1 MNRTRIGLGPLTR
14 KQGVAFLAA
23 VVLAFAVGYA
33 LRGGGE
39 GESGG
44 GDEIFPAGSQSR
56 EEALYVC
63 PMMDIPPRKAPGRC
77 PVCGMELIKVSG
89 AEGIEGKGA
98 ARVRLSEDALRRAEV
113 QLARVQRRPV
123 AAEVRLFGR
132 IEYDP
137 AHVSKI
143 NAFMPGIINRVYVR
157 RAGQF
162 VRWGEPLFDIYSSD
176 LLATQQQL
184 VEALKLVPSF
194 FAFQSGGSHVA
205 RDVPIQPRAPMEDP
219 GKRSPEVN
227 AALNTIAAARH
238 KLGILG
244 MPKADID
251 RLMTVGAATGIATVY
266 SPLYGQ
272 VIEQNA
278 FEGAFVNTATTVFT
292 VGDPLYVWVR
302 LEAYEADFP
311 WLRRGQEVSFQTDA
325 YPGEMFRAK
334 VVNIDPIFNAKAR
347 TFSIGALCTEDQGGR
362 LKSGMLVRGVI
373 HAQLNR
379 EGVVIGE
386 GDKGREPPL
395 VIPASA
401 PLITGRRALVYVAS
415 AEEEGMFEGREVLLG
430 PKAKDHYVVKE
441 GLEEGEQVV
450 VNGNFKIDS
459 AVQILAKPSM
469 MTMDEGGPVAG
480 HHWPGGSKAVHE
492 DYWQGRTRSRSEGV
506 APSGQIE
513 DEASALGKAPG
524 RDTIRRRRPGLYG
537 EVTGPGRGQ
546 GHQEAS
552 PARP

>member
-1 MNRTRIGLGPLTR
+1 MTRTTTNPGPPR
-14 KQGVAFLAA
+14 RRQVAALLAA
-23 VVLAFAVGYA
+23 LLLAFGVGYA

-39 GESGG
+39 GGRG
-44 GDEIFPAGSQSR
+44 AGDESLLAGVSVH
-56 EEALYVC
+56 EEAVYVC
-63 PMMDIPPRKAPGRC
+63 PMMDIPPRSAPGRC
-77 PVCGMELIKVSG
+77 PVCGMELIQVSG
-89 AEGIEGKGA
+89 AEGAEGT
-98 ARVRLSEDALRRAEV
+98 ARVKLSKDALGRAEV
-113 QLARVQRRPV
+113 RLARVERRPV

-132 IEYDP
+132 VDYDP

-157 RAGQF
+157 RPGQF

-238 KLGILG
+238 KLAILG

-278 FEGAFVNTATTVFT
+278 FEGAFVNTATTLFT
-292 VGDPLYVWVR
+292 IGDPLYVWLR

-311 WLRRGQEVSFQTDA
+311 WLRRGQEVSFHTDA
-325 YPGEMFRAK
+325 YPGETFRAK
-334 VVNIDPIFNAKAR
+334 VVNIDPVFNAKAR
-347 TFSIGALCTEDQGGR
+347 TFSVGALCAEDQGGR
-362 LKSGMLVRGVI
+362 LKSGMLVRAVI
-373 HAQLNR
+373 HAHLGQG
-379 EGVVIGE
+379 GVVMGE
-386 GDKGREPPL
+386 GDKGGDLPL

-401 PLITGRRALVYVAS
+401 PLITGRRALVYVAPE
-415 AEEEGMFEGREVLLG
+415 EEEGVLEGREVVLG
-430 PKAKDHYVVKE
+430 PKAKDHYVVREGLKE
-441 GLEEGEQVV
+441 GDRVV

-459 AVQILAKPSM
+459 AVQILARPSM
-469 MTMDEGGPVAG
+469 MTMDGGGPVAG
-480 HHWPGGSKAVHE
+480 HHRPGGSKAVHE
-492 DYWQGRTRSRSEGV
+492 DYWRGRMRSRSQGV
-506 APSGQIE
+506 DPSGQIE
-513 DEASALGKAPG
+513 DESPAGGKSPG

-537 EVTGPGRGQ
+537 EVTGPGQGQ
-546 GHQEAS
+546 VTREAS
-552 PARP
+552 PGP

>member
-1 MNRTRIGLGPLTR
+1 MNRTRIGLYSLTR
-14 KQGVAFLAA
+14 KRGVALLAA
-23 VVLAFAVGYA
+23 VVLAFAAGYA
-33 LRGGGE
+33 LRGGGQ
-39 GESGG
+39 GGTSGG
-44 GDEIFPAGSQSR
+44 DAILLGGNPAQG
-56 EEALYVC
+56 EALYVC
-63 PMMDIPPRKAPGRC
+63 PMMDIPPRRAPGRC
-77 PVCGMELIKVSG
+77 PVCGMELVKVSG
-89 AEGIEGKGA
+89 DQGTEGEGA
-98 ARVRLSEDALRRAEV
+98 PEVRLSEDAIRRAEV
-113 QLARVQRRPV
+113 QLARVERRPV

-132 IEYDP
+132 IDYDP

-227 AALNTIAAARH
+227 AALNSIAAARH
-238 KLGILG
+238 KLAILG

-278 FEGAFVNTATTVFT
+278 FEGAFVNTGTTLFT

-325 YPGEMFRAK
+325 YPGEAFRAK
-334 VVNIDPIFNAKAR
+334 VVNIDPVFNAKAR
-347 TFSIGALCTEDQGGR
+347 TFSVGALCAEDQGGR
-362 LKSGMLVRGVI
+362 LKSGMLVRAVI
-373 HAQLNR
+373 HAVLDR
-379 EGVVIGE
+379 DGAVIGE
-386 GDKGREPPL
+386 GEKGGEPPL

-401 PLITGRRALVYVAS
+401 PLITGKRALVYVARS
-415 AEEEGMFEGREVLLG
+415 EEEGVFEGRQVVLG
-430 PKAKDHYVVKE
+430 PKAKDHYVVRE
-441 GLEEGEQVV
+441 GLKEGEQVV

-459 AVQILAKPSM
+459 AIQILAKPSM
-469 MTMDEGGPVAG
+469 MTMDQGGPVAG
-480 HHWPGGSKAVHE
+480 HHWPGDSSTVHE
-492 DYWQGRTRSRSEGV
+492 DYWQGRMRSRSEG
-506 APSGQIE
+506 APPSGQVE
-513 DEASALGKAPG
+513 GESPAGGKAPG

-537 EVTGPGRGQ
+537 EVTGPGQRQ
-546 GHQEAS
+546 GTQEAS
-552 PARP
+552 PASR

>member
-1 MNRTRIGLGPLTR
+1 MS
-14 KQGVAFLAA
+14 KHGVVLLAA
-23 VVLAFAVGYA
+23 ALIAFAVGYA
-33 LRGGGE
+33 LRGGNQG
-39 GESGG
+39 GPVG
-44 GDEIFPAGSQSR
+44 GDEIILGGHPAH

-63 PMMDIPPRKAPGRC
+63 PMMDIPPRRAPGRC

-89 AEGIEGKGA
+89 AEEGDGKAA
-98 ARVRLSEDALRRAEV
+98 ARVRLSEEALSRAQV
-113 QLARVQRRPV
+113 QLARVERRPV

-132 IEYDP
+132 IDYDP

-157 RAGQF
+157 RSGQF

-184 VEALKLVPSF
+184 VDALKLVPSF

-219 GKRSPEVN
+219 SKRSPEVN

-238 KLGILG
+238 KLAILG

-251 RLMTVGAATGIATVY
+251 RLMTVGAATGVATVY

-292 VGDPLYVWVR
+292 IGDPLYVWVR
-302 LEAYEADFP
+302 LEAYETDFP

-325 YPGEMFRAK
+325 YPGEAFRAR
-334 VVNIDPIFNAKAR
+334 VVNIDPVFNTRTR
-347 TFSIGALCTEDQGGR
+347 TFSVGALCTEDQGGR
-362 LKSGMLVRGVI
+362 LKSGMLVRAVI
-373 HAQLNR
+373 HAELNR

-386 GDKGREPPL
+386 GDKGGEPPL

-401 PLITGRRALVYVAS
+401 PLITGRRALVYVAPPD
-415 AEEEGMFEGREVLLG
+415 EEGVFEGREVVLG
-430 PKAKDHYVVKE
+430 PKAKDHYVVRE
-441 GLEEGEQVV
+441 GLNEGEQVV

-459 AVQILAKPSM
+459 AVQILARPSM
-469 MTMDEGGPVAG
+469 MTLDEGGTIAG
-480 HHWPGGSKAVHE
+480 HHSPGGSKAVHE
-492 DYWQGRTRSRSEGV
+492 DYWQGRMRSRSEGV
-506 APSGQIE
+506 APSGE
-513 DEASALGKAPG
+513 MEGESPAGGKAPG

-537 EVTGPGRGQ
+537 EVTGPGQRQ
-546 GHQEAS
+546 GPQEAS